1 MTQANDSLADADRVL
16 SAKGKSFYWARQL
29 LGSKHASRAT
39 RLYRFCRYVDDLADE
54 DQSAVRSK
62 KNIAALRESIHSG
75 LTADAVIQDGIT
87 LINEC
92 QIDKRVVLDLI
103 AGVWSDTELVR
114 LADDARLMQY
124 CYQVAGT
131 VGLMMCR
138 VLNTDHPEAEPFAI
152 DLGIAMQ
159 LTNICR
165 DVQTDALVDR
175 RYIPSALVND
185 LAPSELVAPSEEH
198 KQLVKQAVAALL
210 DLADAYYQSGEKGLS
225 YLPFRAR
232 LAILVAARLY
242 REIGQKLRRQQCE
255 YWHQRIVVSKAK
267 KFMITLEV
275 LLTAPLT
282 LKFWR
287 YPSRHDAKLHAPLAP
302 RDTKTLLS
310 VQGHAN

>member
-1 MTQANDSLADADRVL
+1 MSANDTLADADRVL
-16 SAKGKSFYWARQL
+16 AAKGKSFYWARQL
-29 LGSKHASRAT
+29 LGSKHANGAT

-54 DQSAVRSK
+54 DQSAARSK

-75 LTADAVIQDGIT
+75 STADAVIQDGIA

-92 QIDKRVVLDLI
+92 QIDKKVVLDLI

-114 LADDARLMQY
+114 MADDAHLMQY

-131 VGLMMCR
+131 VGLMMCK

-175 RYIPSALVND
+175 CYLPSALVNG
-185 LAPSELVAPSEEH
+185 LAPGELVQPSEAH
-198 KQLVKQAVAALL
+198 KQLVKQAVATLL
-210 DLADAYYQSGEKGLS
+210 DLADNYYESGEKGLS

-242 REIGQKLRRQQCE
+242 REIGQKLRRQGCE
-255 YWHQRIVVSKAK
+255 YWHHRIVVSKAK
-267 KFMITLEV
+267 KFMLTIEV

-282 LKFWR
+282 VKFWR
-287 YPSRHDAKLHAPLAP
+287 YPSRHDAKLHAPLAA
-302 RDTKTLLS
+302 RDAKTLLS

>member
-1 MTQANDSLADADRVL
+1 MVMNDALADADRVL
-16 SAKGKSFYWARQL
+16 AAKGKSFYWARQL
-29 LGSKHASRAT
+29 LGPKHASRAT

-54 DQSAVRSK
+54 DQLAVRSK
-62 KNIAALRESIHSG
+62 KNIAALRESILSG
-75 LTADAVIQDGIT
+75 STTDAVIQDGLT
-87 LINEC
+87 LINDC

-103 AGVWSDTELVR
+103 AGIWSDTELVR
-114 LADDARLMQY
+114 MADNAHLMQY

-138 VLNTDHPEAEPFAI
+138 VLNTNHPEAEPFAI

-198 KQLVKQAVAALL
+198 KELVKQAVATLL

-242 REIGQKLRRQQCE
+242 REIGQKLRRRQCE

-267 KFMITLEV
+267 KVMITLEV

-302 RDTKTLLS
+302 RDSKTLLS
-310 VQGHAN
+310 AQGHAN

>member
-1 MTQANDSLADADRVL
+1 MSANDTLADADRVL
-16 SAKGKSFYWARQL
+16 AAKGKSFYWARQL
-29 LGSKHASRAT
+29 LGSKHASGAT

-54 DQSAVRSK
+54 DQSAARSK

-75 LTADAVIQDGIT
+75 STADAVIQDGIA

-92 QIDKRVVLDLI
+92 QIDKKVVLDLI

-114 LADDARLMQY
+114 MADDAHLMQY

-131 VGLMMCR
+131 VGLMMCK

-175 RYIPSALVND
+175 RYLPSALVNG
-185 LAPSELVAPSEEH
+185 LAPGELVQPGEAH
-198 KQLVKQAVAALL
+198 KQLVKQAVATLL
-210 DLADAYYQSGEKGLS
+210 DLADDYYESGEKGLS

-242 REIGQKLRRQQCE
+242 REIGQKLRRQGCE
-255 YWHQRIVVSKAK
+255 YWHHRIVVSKAK
-267 KFMITLEV
+267 KFMLTIEV

-282 LKFWR
+282 VKFWR
-287 YPSRHDAKLHAPLAP
+287 YPSRHDAKLHAPLAA
-302 RDTKTLLS
+302 RDAKTLLS

>member
-1 MTQANDSLADADRVL
+1 MTLANDSLADADRVL
-16 SAKGKSFYWARQL
+16 AAKGKSFYWARQL
-29 LGSKHASRAT
+29 LGPKHAGRAT

-54 DQSAVRSK
+54 DQSAIRSK

-75 LTADAVIQDGIT
+75 LTGDAVIQDGIA
-87 LINEC
+87 LISDC
-92 QIDKRVVLDLI
+92 QIDERVVLDLI

-114 LADDARLMQY
+114 MEDNAHLMQY

-131 VGLMMCR
+131 VGLMMCK

-175 RYIPSALVND
+175 RYIPSALVNG
-185 LAPSELVAPSEEH
+185 LTPSELIRPSEEN
-198 KQLVKQAVAALL
+198 KQRVQQAVSTLL
-210 DLADAYYQSGEKGLS
+210 TLADDYYQSGEKGLS

-242 REIGQKLRRQQCE
+242 REIGQKLRRQRCE

-267 KFMITLEV
+267 KFMLTLEV
-275 LLTAPLT
+275 LLTAPLNV
-282 LKFWR
+282 KFWR
-287 YPSRHDAKLHAPLAP
+287 YPSQHDARLHAPLAP
-302 RDTKTLLS
+302 RDTKTLLPA
-310 VQGHAN
+310 QGHAN